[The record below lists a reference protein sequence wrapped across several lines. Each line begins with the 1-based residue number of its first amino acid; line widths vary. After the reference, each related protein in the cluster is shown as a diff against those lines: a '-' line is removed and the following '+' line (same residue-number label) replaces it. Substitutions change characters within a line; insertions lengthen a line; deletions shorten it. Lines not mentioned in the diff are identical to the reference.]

1 MGNSVNPSLYSPL
14 DLAYIGDTVYEVM
27 NRTEALLKGNRPVKK
42 LHREC
47 SSRAN
52 AAYQAEMMRLLEK
65 DLTEEEAAVFRRA
78 RNAEVYT
85 KAKNYSLAD
94 YHMATALEA
103 VLGYLYLSG
112 EFDRL
117 TALVRTGWERI
128 GNDR

>member
-1 MGNSVNPSLYSPL
+1 MLFQGQRRLPGGN
-14 DLAYIGDTVYEVM
+14 D
-27 NRTEALLKGNRPVKK
+27 
-42 LHREC
+42 
-47 SSRAN
+47 
-52 AAYQAEMMRLLEK
+52 AAAGK